1 MSMILSAFEKAMS
14 SKTTYTTNGALSL
27 LTPDNSGVCD
37 GRISLF
43 FKTVRGITDE
53 QLHEYLE
60 KSLTEDIVD
69 TFVLTFNCR
78 DPRGGKGE
86 RDIGRKMLKFL
97 FQRRTEEF
105 RKIFHLIP
113 EYGRWDDLLIFFP
126 IAFVGENE
134 IQKKVQNE
142 VVTFFC
148 SKLVEDKNLMENAKP
163 ISICVK
169 WAPTEGDSDDR
180 KFKLVDTICSKM
192 GIDKRTYR
200 KEYTSPLRSYINIVE
215 KYMTTNK
222 WDEIEYSKVPS
233 NAMKKLKKAFEKHSP
248 ELFKAWKNSLSNGE
262 VKVNAKVLYPYEI
275 IRELRTKGYADEV
288 AEGQWK
294 VLEQEIE
301 KLGTLE
307 DTCIVCDTSS
317 SMHDPN
323 FLPFDN
329 SIALG
334 MIVSKMVKGK
344 FNGNV
349 ITFNDEPEFIKIDHT
364 EPLYDRF
371 VKVKNIPWG
380 GSTNLQA
387 TFDLILEKAEE
398 FDLPEDE
405 MPKKLLIVSDMQF
418 NNIEGYSNNKTNYE
432 VIVEKYANTKY
443 KTPPQIVFWNVTGE
457 SKDFPVSVADNGTCL
472 ISGFSP
478 AILKSV
484 INAKN
489 FNSYGILREELDSDR
504 YKSVRNSLV

>member
-1 MSMILSAFEKAMS
+1 MVLSAFERAMS
-14 SKTTYTTNGALSL
+14 SKTTYTANGALSL
-27 LTPDNSGVCD
+27 STPDKSGVCD
-37 GRISLF
+37 GRVSLF
-43 FKTVRGITDE
+43 FKTVRGITNE
-53 QLHEYLE
+53 QLYEYLE

-69 TFVLTFNCR
+69 TFVLAFNCR

-86 RDIGRKMLKFL
+86 RDIGRTMLKFL

-105 RKIFHLIP
+105 SKIFRLIP

-126 IAFVGENE
+126 NALSRDNE
-134 IQKKVQNE
+134 IQEKVQDE
-142 VVTFFC
+142 IVKFFC
-148 SKLVEDKNLMENAKP
+148 DKLVEDKKLMEEGKP
-163 ISICVK
+163 VSICVK

-180 KFKLVDTICSKM
+180 KFKLVDTICSKI

-215 KYMTTNK
+215 KYMTTNR
-222 WDEIEYSKVPS
+222 WDEIDYSKVPS

-248 ELFKAWKNSLSNGE
+248 ELFRAWKSSLSKGE
-262 VKVNAKVLYPYEI
+262 VKVNAKILYPYEI
-275 IRELRTKGYADEV
+275 IRELRTKGCADEV
-288 AEGQWK
+288 AVGQWE

-317 SMHDPN
+317 SMHTPN

-329 SIALG
+329 AVALG

-349 ITFNDEPEFIKIDHT
+349 ITFNDTPEFVKIDHT
-364 EPLYDRF
+364 RPLYDRF
-371 VKVKNIPWG
+371 VQVKNIPWG
-380 GSTNLQA
+380 GSTNLQS

-398 FDLPEDE
+398 FNLSEDD

-418 NNIEGYSNNKTNYE
+418 NQVEGYGGQKTNYE
-432 VIVEKYANTKY
+432 AILEKYSNTKY
-443 KTPPQIVFWNVTGE
+443 KIPPQIVFWNVNGN
-457 SKDFPVSVADNGTCL
+457 SKDFPVSVDDNGTCL

-484 INAKN
+484 INAKD
-489 FNSYGILREELDSDR
+489 FNSYGILREELDSER
-504 YKSVRNSLV
+504 YKSVRESLN